1 MNFWNRITGRKS
13 APASGDGLTD
23 LLSKLLN
30 GGARSKSGAVV
41 SRETALKV
49 SAVFGCVRVISEGV
63 AQVPFRLMREARST
77 ISRHPTR
84 EAATDHPLYDLLHR
98 APNGFQTS
106 FQFRETMVLHA
117 LLARGAYAFK
127 NVVQIGSR
135 PPQITELILL
145 DPSRVTKVQHDDW
158 SVTYKV
164 RGKTGESKDF
174 PQEAIWHLPGPS
186 WDGVLGMDVLNL
198 AREAIGLSISTEES
212 HAGLHAKG
220 VRPSG
225 IYSVDGTLSP
235 DQYKQLKKWIEM
247 ENAGAENAGS
257 VMLLDRNAK
266 FMSQAM
272 TGVDAQHLETRRNQ
286 IEEVCRFFRVLPIM
300 IGYSDKAAT
309 YATAEQMFLAH
320 VVHTL
325 MPWYERIQQSAE
337 VNLLTRAERQG
348 GLYIKLQEAALL
360 RGAMKDTAEYLY
372 RLTTAGIMERN
383 EARSK
388 LDLNPIDGLDDPLTP
403 INMTTDPTGAPANDP
418 PDDPNDSNDDT
429 TGNTG
434 TGA

>member
-13 APASGDGLTD
+13 APASGDSLTD

-41 SRETALKV
+41 NRETALKV

-63 AQVPFRLMREARST
+63 AQVPFKLMQKTRSSV
-77 ISRHPTR
+77 SRHPDR
-84 EAATDHPLYDLLHR
+84 NDADDHPLYDLMNC

-117 LLARGAYAFK
+117 LLAQGAYAFK

-135 PPQITELILL
+135 PPEITELILL

-164 RGKTGESKDF
+164 RGKTGETRDF

-186 WDGVLGMDVLNL
+186 WDGVLGLDVLNL

-212 HAGLHAKG
+212 HSSLHEKG

-225 IYSVDGTLSP
+225 IYSVDATLSP

-247 ENAGAENAGS
+247 ENAGAERSGS

-266 FMSQAM
+266 FISQAM

-300 IGYSDKAAT
+300 IGYSDKAST
-309 YATAEQMFLAH
+309 YASAEAMFQAH
-320 VVHTL
+320 LMHT
-325 MPWYERIQQSAE
+325 MSAWFGRIEQSANA
-337 VNLLTRAERQG
+337 NLLSKKDRQSG
-348 GLYIKLQEAALL
+348 YYFKFNDAAML
-360 RGAMKDTAEYLY
+360 RGSMKDTAEYLY

-383 EARSK
+383 EARGK

-418 PDDPNDSNDDT
+418 PADPNDSNDDT

>member
-1 MNFWNRITGRKS
+1 
-13 APASGDGLTD
+13 
-23 LLSKLLN
+23 
-30 GGARSKSGAVV
+30 
-41 SRETALKV
+41 
-49 SAVFGCVRVISEGV
+49 
-63 AQVPFRLMREARST
+63 
-77 ISRHPTR
+77 
-84 EAATDHPLYDLLHR
+84 
-98 APNGFQTS
+98 
-106 FQFRETMVLHA
+106 
-117 LLARGAYAFK
+117 
-127 NVVQIGSR
+127 
-135 PPQITELILL
+135 
-145 DPSRVTKVQHDDW
+145 
-158 SVTYKV
+158 
-164 RGKTGESKDF
+164 
-174 PQEAIWHLPGPS
+174 
-186 WDGVLGMDVLNL
+186 
-198 AREAIGLSISTEES
+198 
-212 HAGLHAKG
+212 
-220 VRPSG
+220 
-225 IYSVDGTLSP
+225 
-235 DQYKQLKKWIEM
+235 M
-247 ENAGAENAGS
+247 ENAGADNAGS

-429 TGNTG
+429 TGKPG